1 MEVQENQEGLKING
15 IYHLLVIAYGATSL
29 KETKNE
35 IKKCMYI
42 YVSVTGCRTKPQHKD
57 S

>member
-1 MEVQENQEGLKING
+1 MEVQENQEGLKINA
-15 IYHLLVIAYGATSL
+15 IYHLLINAHDAASL
-29 KETKNE
+29 DKTKNE
-35 IKKCMYI
+35 IKKCMYV